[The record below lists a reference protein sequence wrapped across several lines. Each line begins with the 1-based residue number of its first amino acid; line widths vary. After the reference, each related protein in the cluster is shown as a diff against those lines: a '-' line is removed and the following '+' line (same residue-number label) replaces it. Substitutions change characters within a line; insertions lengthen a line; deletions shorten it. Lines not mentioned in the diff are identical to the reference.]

1 MSDWSSD
8 VCSSDLERRPKI
20 PVPLFPDPQAEVDIV
35 EGDAQPF
42 IQPADLVVYRCSHHH
57 TRRGDR
63 AQSLRPPRSM
73 LMPGVSAR
81 SSRLHMTSH
90 ATDSQHTAP
99 VLAGVVRVVTH
110 RAYHPDLE
118 PQPTTPTF
126 PTP

>member
-42 IQPADLVVYRCSHHH
+42 IQPADLVVYRCSNHHK
-57 TRRGDR
+57 RRGDR
-63 AQSLRPPRSM
+63 AQSLRQPRSM

-81 SSRLHMTSH
+81 SSRIARKS
-90 ATDSQHTAP
+90 AVSGKS
-99 VLAGVVRVVTH
+99 VSGRV
-110 RAYHPDLE
+110 DLGGRCLIKKN
-118 PQPTTPTF
+118 TL
-126 PTP
+126 